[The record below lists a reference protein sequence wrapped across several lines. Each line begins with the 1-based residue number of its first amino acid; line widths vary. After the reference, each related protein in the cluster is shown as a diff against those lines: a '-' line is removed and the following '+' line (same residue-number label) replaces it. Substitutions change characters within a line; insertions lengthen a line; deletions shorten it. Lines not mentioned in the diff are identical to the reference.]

1 MPAVSRTILTSTTP
15 LARALPL
22 TFRIW
27 GRSRSKMMKSSLKM
41 LALLLLAAGAVGYL
55 MGVRLDEERRGR
67 VMKLLSEAREM
78 PFRVFV

>member
-1 MPAVSRTILTSTTP
+1 
-15 LARALPL
+15 
-22 TFRIW
+22 
-27 GRSRSKMMKSSLKM
+27 MKSNLKM
-41 LALLLLAAGAVGYL
+41 LALLLLVAGAVGYL